1 MIKNPLI
8 SVIMPVYNGEKFLRQ
23 SIDSILNQTIKDFE
37 LIIINDGSTDNT
49 ENIILSYDD
58 DRVKYIKN
66 ESNLKLIKTLNKG
79 LNIATGKY
87 ISRMDADDIAVN
99 TLFEKQ
105 LDAFNNDKTV
115 GIVNICTYE
124 LSENGEFY
132 RKSLRPILFHNCIL
146 KYVLLFQNQITHP
159 GIMVKS
165 ELIKKYKYKD
175 DGTVYNFEDVDLW
188 IRMTWDGIKCIT
200 LCDRLLFYRINNNGV
215 TRLYGNKRNILR
227 VKYCAD
233 FIKNKL
239 NIDIQEEFL
248 YLFYADVSNH
258 PYKQTYIDK
267 LIIKICYYIRNSDD
281 KNFINEFISWYKL
294 RMMVVN
300 IQILKSESFR
310 NKLKAIYNICTH
322 LSWFINK
329 PFIIFVKD
337 TFKNNWIKHEDC
349 NVW

>member
-132 RKSLRPILFHNCIL
+132 RNH
-146 KYVLLFQNQITHP
+146 YVQ
-159 GIMVKS
+159 
-165 ELIKKYKYKD
+165 
-175 DGTVYNFEDVDLW
+175 
-188 IRMTWDGIKCIT
+188 
-200 LCDRLLFYRINNNGV
+200 
-215 TRLYGNKRNILR
+215 
-227 VKYCAD
+227 
-233 FIKNKL
+233 
-239 NIDIQEEFL
+239 
-248 YLFYADVSNH
+248 
-258 PYKQTYIDK
+258 
-267 LIIKICYYIRNSDD
+267 YY
-281 KNFINEFISWYKL
+281 
-294 RMMVVN
+294 
-300 IQILKSESFR
+300 
-310 NKLKAIYNICTH
+310 
-322 LSWFINK
+322 
-329 PFIIFVKD
+329 FIIVF
-337 TFKNNWIKHEDC
+337 
-349 NVW
+349 